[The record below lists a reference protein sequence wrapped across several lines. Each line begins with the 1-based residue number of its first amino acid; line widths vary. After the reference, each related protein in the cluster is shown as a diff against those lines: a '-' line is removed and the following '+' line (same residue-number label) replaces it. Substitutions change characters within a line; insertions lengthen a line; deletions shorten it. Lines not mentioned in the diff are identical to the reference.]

1 MRRPSS
7 TLPSR
12 IGSILLAPMV
22 MSIAIVVLAI
32 LPSDVLAQN
41 SGQPVPRMVSIK
53 ASEANVRTGPGVDYP
68 IRWVYQRMDMPV
80 QVIAEFEKWRK
91 IRDWEGDEGWVH
103 HALLS
108 SRRTVIVTAVE
119 TTLRRVAAQGAP
131 AVARLAQGMVARAEL
146 CEADWCLVTVQG
158 YDGWLRREDVWGLEA
173 GETLR

>member
-1 MRRPSS
+1 MFTVSLDRLVA
-7 TLPSR
+7 TFL
-12 IGSILLAPMV
+12 G
-22 MSIAIVVLAI
+22 IVVSACLFATAAA
-32 LPSDVLAQN
+32 PDPAWAQG

-53 ASEANVRTGPGVDYP
+53 ASEANVRAGPGVDYP

-119 TTLRRVAAQGAP
+119 STLRRVATDGAP

-146 CEADWCLVTVQG
+146 CEPEWCLVTVQG
-158 YDGWLRREDVWGLEA
+158 YDGWLKRSEVWGMDP